1 MLHTSY
7 NYPPPPSQVSHQ
19 SYERGED
26 IYTQVHISYS
36 LVNREVSSRED
47 CRVVVR
53 REVRDVQSC
62 GGRGVRRLSAE
73 EGAVVVVV
81 VEEEGGGGDVE
92 VEDCGWGWGGGV

>member
-1 MLHTSY
+1 M
-7 NYPPPPSQVSHQ
+7 
-19 SYERGED
+19 
-26 IYTQVHISYS
+26 YTQVHISYS

-73 EGAVVVVV
+73 EGVV

-92 VEDCGWGWGGGV
+92 VEVCGWG